1 MPRINN
7 KTFYENAI
15 KRYGCTARGLNW
27 NSKNSQHTRFEVIH
41 TLLEEHLPS
50 STVIDAGCG
59 FGDLYLYFQQ
69 KGSLPRKYVGYDMLQ
84 EALFVAKK
92 RTKQQFAHK
101 DILNDELE
109 HADFYVASGS
119 MNILNRFET
128 FLFIRRCFEASK
140 KGFVFNLLRGEEKEG
155 HFNYFLPE
163 EIEAHA
169 SDFAYDVE
177 IYEGYMEGDFTVFL
191 KKEDL

>member
-1 MPRINN
+1 MPRLNN

-15 KRYGCTARGLNW
+15 KRYGCTAKGLNW
-27 NSKNSQHTRFEVIH
+27 NSKQSQHTRFEVIH

-59 FGDLYLYFQQ
+59 FGDLYLYLQQ

-92 RTKQQFAHK
+92 RTKQHFAHK

-109 HADFYVASGS
+109 HADFYIASGS

-140 KGFVFNLLRGEEKEG
+140 KGFIFNLLRGEEKEG

-163 EIEAHA
+163 EIEAHVN
-169 SDFAYDVE
+169 DFAYDVE